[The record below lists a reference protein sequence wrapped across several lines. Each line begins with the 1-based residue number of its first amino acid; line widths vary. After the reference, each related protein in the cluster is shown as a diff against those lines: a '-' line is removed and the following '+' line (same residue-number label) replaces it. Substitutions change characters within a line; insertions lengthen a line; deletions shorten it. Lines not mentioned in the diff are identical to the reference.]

1 MLNGPK
7 EREQAATWV
16 FQAKP
21 GSRFELRDPSR
32 SREQNARLWVML
44 TTIAKQLDWFGKRYS
59 PEAWHDYF
67 MNQYRG
73 VVWMPDELGGMV
85 PVGRS
90 TSELTVKEHHELTQ
104 LIEAFAARQGI
115 AL

>member
-32 SREQNARLWVML
+32 SREQNARLWVLL
-44 TTIAKQLDWFGKRYS
+44 TQIAKQLEWFGKHYS
-59 PEAWHDYF
+59 AEAWHDYF
-67 MNQYRG
+67 MHQYRG

-90 TSELTVKEHHELTQ
+90 TSELSAQEHRELTQ
-104 LIEAFAARQGI
+104 LIESFAGRWGI